1 MIFFTVEQI
10 VALHNLALE
19 QSGGMQGLRDLNAL
33 ESIVA
38 GQRQVVFGEELY
50 RTIFDKAAFI
60 VRGIIKGHVFNDGNK
75 RTGMLTGLTLLK
87 VNGIQ
92 FVVQVGEIEDFAVRV
107 AVDNLELDHIAQWLE
122 QHVA

>member
-1 MIFFTVEQI
+1 MIYLTVEQI

-50 RTIFDKAAFI
+50 KSMYDKSAFI

-75 RTGMLTGLTLLK
+75 RTGILAGLTLLK
-87 VNGIQ
+87 VNGKH
-92 FVVQVGEIEDFAVRV
+92 FSVQVGEIEDFAVHV

-122 QHVA
+122 QNIV

>member
-60 VRGIIKGHVFNDGNK
+60 ARGIIKGHVFNDGNK
-75 RTGMLTGLTLLK
+75 RTGMLAGLTLLK